1 MFAWL
6 STRRSKKQTT
16 ELLSQAMTTLQESQ
30 KALQETAALCSRTV
44 QLNIDLA
51 TKITEAETVKAR
63 LWMALGAPAELQ
75 PYIAAG
81 CSESEARQLA
91 KEAPRG
97 A

>member
-1 MFAWL
+1 MFTWL
-6 STRRSKKQTT
+6 STRRSKRQTT

-30 KALQETAALCSRTV
+30 RALEETTAVCSRAL

-51 TKITEAETVKAR
+51 AKVTEAEAVKAR
-63 LWMALGAPAELQ
+63 LWTALGAPAELQ
-75 PYIAAG
+75 PYIAVG

-91 KEAPRG
+91 KDAPRG